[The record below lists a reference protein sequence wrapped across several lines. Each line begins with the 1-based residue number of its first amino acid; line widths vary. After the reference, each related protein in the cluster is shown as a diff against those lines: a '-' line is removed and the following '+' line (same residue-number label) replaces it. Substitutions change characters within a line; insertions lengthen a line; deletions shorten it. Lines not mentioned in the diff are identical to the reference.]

1 MKSFFSRSL
10 SETQRQAFLFFGL
23 LFLSMA
29 FFVSASSDLSGKN
42 IFDDPDHD
50 GLTNAEEKLYGTDPN
65 NPDTDGDGYS
75 DGVEVRGGYNPLK
88 AAPGDKV
95 TPDKVGATT
104 SDGAVSADNL
114 TQNVSKEIATIVQD
128 SQKNPSTDGS
138 SSVSIEQINAAAQK
152 ALTSN
157 QDTVTLPDVDMSTIK
172 MKKQSFGK
180 LSGDKKK
187 AKIKQDVQDYVTQLT
202 YIFATSAPRPV
213 TSEDDLRSFS
223 DDATNKILAS
233 LSTGNTSYLETLSQN
248 GDKILEQIKDVEVP
262 PQMLDVHIKAIQLA
276 RYASSLKGELNV
288 DPNQDPLK
296 MITALSKTQ
305 GLLSVVMAFSAQ
317 VEQKLQ
323 DYDINDISLNL

>member
-1 MKSFFSRSL
+1 MKSLFGYSL
-10 SETQRQAFLFFGL
+10 SETRKQALLFFSL

-29 FFVSASSDLSGKN
+29 FFVSASSDLSGSN

-50 GLTNAEEKLYGTDPN
+50 GLTNAEEKLYGTNPN

-75 DGVEVRGGYNPLK
+75 DGVEVRGGYDPLK
-88 AAPGDKV
+88 AAPGDKIM
-95 TPDKVGATT
+95 PDKVGSTT
-104 SDGAVSADNL
+104 GDSAVSADNL
-114 TQNVSKEIATIVQD
+114 TQKVSKEIATIVQD

-138 SSVSIEQINAAAQK
+138 SSVSIEQINAAAQN
-152 ALTSN
+152 ALSGN
-157 QDTVTLPDVDMSTIK
+157 QDTVVLPDVDMSTIK
-172 MKKQSFGK
+172 IKKQSFGK
-180 LSGDKKK
+180 LTGDKKK

-202 YIFATSAPRPV
+202 YIFATNAPKPI
-213 TSEDDLRSFS
+213 TTEDDLSSFS
-223 DDATNKILAS
+223 DEATNKILSA
-233 LSTGNTSYLETLSQN
+233 LSSGNTSYLETLSQN
-248 GDKILEQIKDVEVP
+248 GDKILDQIKDVEVP

-276 RYASSLKGELNV
+276 KYASSLKGELNV

-323 DYDINDISLNL
+323 DYDISDISLNL